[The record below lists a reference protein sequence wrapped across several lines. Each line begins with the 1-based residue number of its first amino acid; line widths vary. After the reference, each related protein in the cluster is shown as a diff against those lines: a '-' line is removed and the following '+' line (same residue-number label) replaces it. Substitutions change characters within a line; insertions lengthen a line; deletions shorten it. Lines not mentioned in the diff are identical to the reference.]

1 MELTAISCDGHA
13 ACESQGAVGIS
24 GITDS
29 CNCGYRSDASRL
41 PAAKG
46 RDPSRYGLLHR
57 ENRLT
62 RFIIA
67 LVEDDQ
73 SVLEAL
79 ESLLEYAGY
88 QVLLCSS
95 AEDLL
100 GSGRLGQIDCLV
112 TDIGLPGISGI
123 ELLRTL
129 RAHNPQLP
137 AIVITARSEPALL
150 QAATQ
155 AGARQVFLKPLD
167 NAQLLDAIEAQ
178 CR

>member
-1 MELTAISCDGHA
+1 MTS
-13 ACESQGAVGIS
+13 
-24 GITDS
+24 
-29 CNCGYRSDASRL
+29 
-41 PAAKG
+41 
-46 RDPSRYGLLHR
+46 
-57 ENRLT
+57 
-62 RFIIA
+62 FIIA

-88 QVLLCSS
+88 QVLLCAS

-100 GSGRLGQIDCLV
+100 GSGQLGQIDCLI

-129 RAHNPQLP
+129 RARNPGLP

-167 NAQLLDAIEAQ
+167 NAQLLDAIEAE

>member
-1 MELTAISCDGHA
+1 M
-13 ACESQGAVGIS
+13 
-24 GITDS
+24 
-29 CNCGYRSDASRL
+29 
-41 PAAKG
+41 
-46 RDPSRYGLLHR
+46 
-57 ENRLT
+57 T

-100 GSGRLGQIDCLV
+100 SCGRLGQIDCLV

-129 RAHNPQLP
+129 RARNPDLP

-167 NAQLLDAIEAQ
+167 NAQLLDAIEAE